1 MVEFDSS
8 DNNYEGS
15 TDDEVAFMSRRFK
28 QMMRKKG
35 KFQHSSTRKD
45 TRFKKKHKEKVI
57 RSFFSNVESVNI

>member
-45 TRFKKKHKEKVI
+45 TRFKKKHKEKKNCV
-57 RSFFSNVESVNI
+57 FN